1 METLMDIVTNL
12 HTNGLERR
20 NILKRLY
27 EIEKLENQD
36 VAQKIN
42 IK

>member
-1 METLMDIVTNL
+1 MDVVTNL
-12 HTNGLERR
+12 PTNGLGRR
-20 NILKRLY
+20 NILKQLY
-27 EIEKLENQD
+27 EIEKLENYD

>member
-20 NILKRLY
+20 NILKQLY
-27 EIEKLENQD
+27 EIEKLEN
-36 VAQKIN
+36 
-42 IK
+42 